1 MTPTTNARSWPAEG
15 PLPSHA
21 GSTEDPAIALNTAD
35 INFTGHPALSVPMG
49 LDDNGVPCGI
59 QVIAPRFQD
68 GLALGLAAHLEKIQP
83 WALTAPG
90 YTSFSL

>member
-1 MTPTTNARSWPAEG
+1 
-15 PLPSHA
+15 
-21 GSTEDPAIALNTAD
+21 
-35 INFTGHPALSVPMG
+35 MG

-59 QVIAPRFQD
+59 QVVAPRFQD
-68 GLALGLAAHLEKIQP
+68 GLALGLAAHLEMIQP